1 MLPGMFLRLVFMFV
15 LAILIVRVIYIF
27 SPSYQ
32 KLGIRLVLR
41 EMGRVIVVT
50 LVIYWL
56 YMLIM
61 HFMQ

>member
-1 MLPGMFLRLVFMFV
+1 MFV

>member
-1 MLPGMFLRLVFMFV
+1 MLPRMFLRLVFM
-15 LAILIVRVIYIF
+15 LIIATLIVRVIYVF

-41 EMGRVIVVT
+41 EIGRIIVVT

-56 YMLIM
+56 YMLVM
-61 HFMQ
+61 HFMN

>member
-1 MLPGMFLRLVFMFV
+1 MLPRMFLRLVFM
-15 LAILIVRVIYIF
+15 LIIAILIVRVIYVF

-32 KLGIRLVLR
+32 KLGIRLILR

-56 YMLIM
+56 YMLVM
-61 HFMQ
+61 HLVN